1 MPLPVRCRPVFLA
14 ILCAP
19 AALPMVP
26 GQALAQRASENAV
39 ANADD
44 AFGTSLGF
52 EQTGIYSEFDTRG
65 FSPAKAGNARIE
77 GIYYDPVQ
85 NLSSRIRQ
93 STAIRVGFSAESFPF
108 QAPTGIADYRFR
120 PFPDE
125 LGVSQSFTLAPYNG
139 VLFES
144 DLRLPIVPGRIGL
157 TGGFARADLHSTDRS
172 SNTSWGLGL
181 RPFFRFGGTEIVP
194 FVSTAHFTRQYGHP
208 LIVVRGSEVPD
219 LPPARQRFFQRWSK
233 GATTGLHYGTTVRSA
248 ITDNLS
254 LRGGLFHASGPR
266 KAAFSEIFTHIDG
279 TPDADHRIVADPYQD
294 VHSTSGEAMFALR
307 LGEGRTS
314 HRLLA
319 GFRGRNRYTET
330 GGSDVRSFGRVRLG
344 DYVAREEPDFAFG
357 PVNSG
362 RVKQVSWMAGYSG
375 RIEGVGSINLGVQK
389 TRYRAANR
397 DALSGTVSRER
408 ADPWLYNASLRA
420 DLSRAVS
427 VYVATQRGLEDSGV
441 APENAANRNAQ
452 LPAALSTQ
460 YEGGVRWKFDDG
472 KGTGGQLVAAAFQ
485 IEKPYFTFDGT
496 GAFTQAGIVRHRG
509 VEASLSGHFGKRFNV
524 VAGAVAIQPRVL
536 GAAAT
541 RNRRAAGTPSLYA
554 KVDLNYRTDLLGGL
568 TPTAGMTWIGKRA
581 VGAAPAGGQQLMLP
595 GHATFDIGA
604 RQQFTLG
611 KVPASFRAVV
621 QNVFDKGAW
630 KVVAPNALIIDEG
643 RRFTLSL
650 AADF

>member
-1 MPLPVRCRPVFLA
+1 MVLPVRRGPVVLA
-14 ILCAP
+14 ALCALIP
-19 AALPMVP
+19 AP
-26 GQALAQRASENAV
+26 ALAQRAAENAV
-39 ANADD
+39 SNADD

-65 FSPAKAGNARIE
+65 FSPTKAGNARIE
-77 GIYYDPVQ
+77 GVYYDPVQ

-120 PFPDE
+120 PFPE
-125 LGVSQSFTLAPYNG
+125 KAGASLSMTFAPYAG
-139 VLFES
+139 SLPEI
-144 DLRLPIVPGRIGL
+144 DLRLPVVAGKIGI
-157 TGGFARADLHSTDRS
+157 TGGYAAADLHSTDGS
-172 SNTSWGLGL
+172 YNSSWGAAV

-194 FVSTAHFTRQYGHP
+194 FVSTAHFYAQYGHP
-208 LIVVRGSEVPD
+208 LIVVRGNEVPD
-219 LPPARQRFFQRWSK
+219 QPPARKRFFQRWSK
-233 GATTGLHYGTTVRSA
+233 GDSRSLHYGGTVRSA
-248 ITDNLS
+248 ITDSLS
-254 LRGGLFHASGPR
+254 LRGGLFHAEGPR

-279 TPDADHRIVADPYQD
+279 TDLADHRIVADPRQD
-294 VHSTSGEAMFALR
+294 VHSTSGEAMLALR
-307 LGEGRTS
+307 LGKGRTT

-330 GGSDVRSFGRVRLG
+330 GGSDIRSFGLVRLG

-362 RVKQVSWMAGYSG
+362 RVKQASWMAGYSG
-375 RIEGVGSINLGVQK
+375 RVDGLGSINLGVQK

-397 DALSGTVSRER
+397 DARTGAVSREK

-420 DLSRAVS
+420 DLSREVS
-427 VYVATQRGLEDSGV
+427 VYIATQRGLEDSGV
-441 APENAANRNAQ
+441 APENASNRNAQ
-452 LPAALSTQ
+452 LPAARSTQ

-485 IEKPYFTFDGT
+485 IEKPYFTFDPT

-509 VEASLSGHFGKRFNV
+509 VEASLSGHVGKRFSV

-536 GAAAT
+536 GAAAA
-541 RNRRAAGTPSLYA
+541 NSRRAAGTPSLYA

-581 VGAAPAGGQQLMLP
+581 VGAAPAGGRQLMLP

-611 KVPASFRAVV
+611 RVPASFRAVV

-630 KVVAPNALIIDEG
+630 KVVAPNALIIDER
-643 RRFTLSL
+643 RRFTLAL